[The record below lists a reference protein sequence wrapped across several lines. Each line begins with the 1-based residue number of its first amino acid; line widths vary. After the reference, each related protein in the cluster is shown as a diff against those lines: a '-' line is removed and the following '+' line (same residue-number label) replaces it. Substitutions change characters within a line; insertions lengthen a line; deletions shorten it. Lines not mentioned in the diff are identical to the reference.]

1 MEGGWNINEIC
12 FNDDADESEYYLGY
26 SIGNKKPY
34 WVRHCNAENGCE
46 FESAIELVDAT
57 IFDERS
63 FREQC
68 NHT

>member
-1 MEGGWNINEIC
+1 MR
-12 FNDDADESEYYLGY
+12 Y
-26 SIGNKKPY
+26 
-34 WVRHCNAENGCE
+34 CNAENGCE